1 MAKSELSCVYAA
13 LILADDDV
21 LITEEKIKAILTAA
35 VVEVEPYWPGLFA
48 NALQNCNVKDLI
60 TSINP
65 VIGPNISDVD
75 QNTISLGKDTQD
87 GKNGAKTQEPD
98 DESDDD
104 PMDIFNLFGD

>member
-35 VVEVEPYWPGLFA
+35 GVEVEPYWPGLFA
-48 NALQNCNVKDLI
+48 KALQNCNVKDLI

-104 PMDIFNLFGD
+104 SMDMFDLFGD